1 MDRSNLL
8 KLSLFKVCLH
18 SPEFIFGNYSPLR
31 LYSFQYIHGHK
42 KTSYAPALHT
52 WANPHTHYRLH
63 FCCPH
68 NVYAPFL
75 DHWGHRHL
83 ITAIIDDGNMDFPCP
98 NNVPHQKISSC
109 PHNIISRCNSAL
121 SHACQHTVSNVALH
135 SVLDAISIKLSVHVG
150 VKFVVTPYDCMS
162 MLLLG
167 LYIG

>member
-1 MDRSNLL
+1 M
-8 KLSLFKVCLH
+8 VTH
-18 SPEFIFGNYSPLR
+18 
-31 LYSFQYIHGHK
+31 
-42 KTSYAPALHT
+42 APALHT

-68 NVYAPFL
+68 IVYAPFL

-83 ITAIIDDGNMDFPCP
+83 ITAIIDGGNMDFPCP
-98 NNVPHQKISSC
+98 NNAPHHKISSC

-135 SVLDAISIKLSVHVG
+135 SVLDAISIKLSMHVG

-162 MLLLG
+162 MLLRRR
-167 LYIG
+167 YIGLVYRLLCNFFKYNYSLWCYYLWLWITKVACSYIHV